1 MPRLAPFNYDA
12 LSDEQK
18 RIADSIVSGPRGGM
32 RGPFQAWLNSPGMCE
47 PAQELGAHARFRTGL
62 PNDLLEMCILLTGK
76 HWRAQFEFWAHARLA
91 RQAGL
96 PEAVIEAIRTGETP
110 TLDRDDLQVAYDVV
124 TEHFATRRVSD
135 ANYARA
141 IATFGEKGLV
151 DIIATVGYYGLV
163 SMTLNIFDVPLP
175 DGEVDPV

>member
-1 MPRLAPFNYDA
+1 MPRLPEFDYSLLTD
-12 LSDEQK
+12 DQK

-47 PAQELGAHARFRTGL
+47 PAQELGAHVRFRTGL

-96 PEAVIEAIRTGETP
+96 PDDVIEAIRTGQRPE
-110 TLDRDDLQVAYDVV
+110 LAREDLRVAYHVV
-124 TEHFATRRVSD
+124 TEYFATNRV
-135 ANYARA
+135 ATEIYGRA
-141 IATFGEKGLV
+141 IELFGEKGLV
-151 DIIATVGYYGLV
+151 DIIATVGYYSLV
-163 SMTLNIFDVPLP
+163 SMTLNIFEVPVP
-175 DGEVDPV
+175 DGEVEPV